1 MIGSQQPRS
10 GLVSRFFETV
20 SQQINYST
28 GDVVKEDR
36 YRLFELVSGEEIT
49 LVKGY
54 AAGEDPPA
62 LKIEIKNTGRLKAY
76 IKTIDGRL
84 IEIEVGEAAAI
95 SFDQDQVELA
105 RQAAAELEDAGGE
118 DFGVPDPVDSL
129 SGDENWT
136 LMK

>member
-1 MIGSQQPRS
+1 MIGGSQARS
-10 GLVSRFFETV
+10 RLVSRFFETV
-20 SQQINYST
+20 SQQVDYSS

-36 YRLFELVSGEEIT
+36 FRFFELVSGEEVT
-49 LVKGY
+49 LIKGY

-62 LKIEIKNTGRLKAY
+62 FKLEIKNTGRLKAY
-76 IKTIDGRL
+76 IKTVDGRL

-105 RQAAAELEDAGGE
+105 RKAAAELEDAGGE